1 MTGQSHTQPGVEE
14 PPLALSSVLP
24 KQFCF
29 LYLVILRKIWP
40 GERILSLEESA
51 NH

>member
-14 PPLALSSVLP
+14 PPLALGPVLLQ
-24 KQFCF
+24 QFCF
-29 LYLVILRKIWP
+29 LYLVILRKIWL
-40 GERILSLEESA
+40 GERILSLEEST